1 MTRTRGVLLSIVVV
15 VAGVLLLGRQ
25 AVVAAE
31 KPKGKQ
37 PGAQASPSDKPPV
50 AKQPAAKQPA
60 VKQPTAKQPAGP
72 AVTTSAGCACRVC
85 YCCCCGRHRRARCC
99 VVTYCCPCQAA
110 TQSTARQAAANPDR
124 YAWKDLFDG
133 KTLAGWKVTDF
144 GGQGKVEVKDG
155 TIAIPT
161 GNDMTGVTWA
171 GGKLP
176 RDNYEL
182 TLEGMRVSGSD
193 FFCTTTFPVGKEP
206 CTLVVGGW
214 GGTVVGLSNVDGYD
228 ASNNSTSTFQTFKDK
243 QWYRVRIRVT
253 DAKIEAWIGDE
264 KVVNQERKDHK
275 FGIRFECDLCQ
286 PLGIATWCTSG
297 AVRNI
302 RLRQLPPDE
311 IKASA
316 EAEKK

>member
-1 MTRTRGVLLSIVVV
+1 MTRTRGVLLTIVVV

-31 KPKGKQ
+31 KAKGKQ
-37 PGAQASPSDKPPV
+37 PGAQASPSDKRPAVKQPAV
-50 AKQPAAKQPA
+50 KQPAAKQPA
-60 VKQPTAKQPAGP
+60 GP
-72 AVTTSAGCACRVC
+72 AVKTSAGCACRVC
-85 YCCCCGRHRRARCC
+85 YCCCGRHRRARCC
-99 VVTYCCPCQAA
+99 VITYCRPCQAA
-110 TQSTARQAAANPDR
+110 TQSTAQQAATKSDR
-124 YAWKDLFDG
+124 YAWKKLFDG
-133 KTLAGWKVTDF
+133 ETLTGWKVTEF

-155 TIAIPT
+155 MIVMPT

-171 GGKLP
+171 GNKLP

-182 TLEGMRVSGSD
+182 TLEGMRLAGGD

-228 ASNNSTSTFQTFKDK
+228 ASNNSTSTFQNFKDK

-253 DAKIEAWIGDE
+253 AAKIQAWIGDE
-264 KVVNQERKDHK
+264 QVVNQERKDHK

-286 PLGIATWCTSG
+286 PLGIATWCTAG

-311 IKASA
+311 IKS
-316 EAEKK
+316 EAPEKK